1 MPQIENVDNIRQ
13 RQENK
18 NTNQKSEKDDVEKGP
33 DNGTTHKKSEEQK
46 VFGGYQFKEVS
57 YRLHYG

>member
-18 NTNQKSEKDDVEKGP
+18 NTNQKSEKD
-33 DNGTTHKKSEEQK
+33 NGTTHQKSEEQK

-57 YRLHYG
+57 

>member
-46 VFGGYQFKEVS
+46 TFGGYQFKEVS
-57 YRLHYG
+57 

>member
-18 NTNQKSEKDDVEKGP
+18 NTNQKSEKDDVEKGA
-33 DNGTTHKKSEEQK
+33 DNGTTHKKSSEEQK

-57 YRLHYG
+57 